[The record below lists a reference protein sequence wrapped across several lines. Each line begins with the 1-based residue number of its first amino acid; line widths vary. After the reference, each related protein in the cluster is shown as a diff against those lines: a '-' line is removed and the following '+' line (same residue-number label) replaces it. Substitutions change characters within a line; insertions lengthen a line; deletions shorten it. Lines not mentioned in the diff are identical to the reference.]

1 MSADTDP
8 RKSPCCLAAHTG
20 ADSRKNLPHISPN
33 NLALSI
39 QRSRYGARILH
50 GWMKESKRLHK
61 EARDTKREI
70 HDLALQR
77 HLEAVTDHIGR
88 YC

>member
-8 RKSPCCLAAHTG
+8 RKSPCANTG
-20 ADSRKNLPHISPN
+20 RDSWKNLPPILSNYP
-33 NLALSI
+33 ALSI
-39 QRSRYGARILH
+39 QRSRSGARILC
-50 GWMKESKRLHK
+50 GWVNEARRLHK

-70 HDLALQR
+70 HAIALEQHLAGIA
-77 HLEAVTDHIGR
+77 EHIWR

>member
-8 RKSPCCLAAHTG
+8 RKSPCANTG
-20 ADSRKNLPHISPN
+20 SDSLQNLPYILSN
-33 NLALSI
+33 NPLMSI
-39 QRSRYGARILH
+39 QRSRSGARILA
-50 GWMKESKRLHK
+50 GWVNEARRLHK
-61 EARDTKREI
+61 LARNTKREI

-77 HLEAVTDHIGR
+77 HLEAVANHIGR

>member
-8 RKSPCCLAAHTG
+8 RKSPCANTG
-20 ADSRKNLPHISPN
+20 SDSLQNLPYTLSN
-33 NLALSI
+33 NPLMSI
-39 QRSRYGARILH
+39 QRSRSGARILA
-50 GWMKESKRLHK
+50 GWVNEARRLHK
-61 EARDTKREI
+61 LARNTKREI

-77 HLEAVTDHIGR
+77 HLEAVANHIGR